1 MVNRN
6 ILLIEPGYRNKYPP
20 LGLMKLAQYHG
31 PHGKRDNV
39 RFVKGEDQSAKNTAW
54 DRVYITTLFSFEWE
68 RTARSIDY
76 ALRLVGGQAHRVF
89 VGGIAASLM
98 HEAYLAE
105 TRWRGVR
112 FIKGLLGDAP
122 AISLQLDPFEGE
134 LYADDV
140 DGTPIEDL
148 VPDYSILP
156 HIEYEYPV
164 SDAYFTYASRGC
176 VRKCAFCGVPA
187 LEGTQRD
194 TNALSV
200 VVKGVARRYGEKRD
214 LILMD
219 NNVVASANFKGI
231 ISEILD
237 LGFERG
243 ATLRRGRYDLQ
254 RRVDFNQGVDARI
267 LCRDP
272 MYLQELSRIALK
284 PLRIAFDHL
293 GLKKPYSQAIRYAA
307 DAGIRDLSNYM
318 LYNFHDGPRDLF
330 ERMRLNVTLNEEL
343 EIRIFSFPMRY
354 QPVTRPDRGHV
365 GKNWNP
371 YYLRSMQVVLQATH
385 GIVSGAPDFFRRAYG
400 DTFEEFESILFRPH
414 HYIFNRFWYEQFGG
428 RAEFDTFKAA
438 MGVLSVDERTEL
450 LEFLCGRDKN
460 FYEPDLGLLAGGRLR
475 EAARFFVPIPKAEE
489 KKIWAERKR
498 LEVEDINAC
507 LVPENERVEDAALT
521 DQDVQPRRQGLAEIA
536 ATRRPPAEGFWGA
549 EI

>member
-1 MVNRN
+1 MANRN

-31 PHGKRDNV
+31 PNGKNDNV
-39 RFVKGEDQSAKNTAW
+39 RFVKGENQSVRDTPW
-54 DRVYITTLFSFEWE
+54 ERIYITTLFSFEWE

-76 ALRLVGGQAHRVF
+76 ALDLVGGQAHRVF

-98 HEAYLAE
+98 HDAYIAE
-105 TRWRGVR
+105 PRWRGVR

-122 AISLQLDPFEGE
+122 ALSLQLDPFEDE
-134 LYADDV
+134 LYAEDV

-148 VPDYSILP
+148 VPDYSILR
-156 HIEYEYPV
+156 HIEYQYPV

-187 LEGTQRD
+187 LEGAQRD
-194 TNALSV
+194 TNSLRTV
-200 VVKGVARRYGEKRD
+200 VDGVAQLYGEKRD

-219 NNVVASANFKGI
+219 NNVVASANFRDI
-231 ISEILD
+231 VSEIID

-243 ATLRRGRYDLQ
+243 ATLKRGRYELQ

-272 MYLQELSRIALK
+272 MYLRELSRIALK

-293 GLKKPYSQAIRYAA
+293 GLKKPYSQAIRFAA
-307 DAGIRDLSNYM
+307 EAGIRDLSNYM
-318 LYNFHDGPRDLF
+318 LYNFHDSPADLF

-343 EIRIFSFPMRY
+343 GIRIFSFPMRY

-385 GIVSGAPDFFRRAYG
+385 GIVSGAPEFFRTAYG
-400 DTFEEFESILFRPH
+400 DTFEDFESILFRPH

-428 RAEFDTFKAA
+428 RAEFEAFQATMDSLSEEERAELLDFLCSRDKSLYEQDL
-438 MGVLSVDERTEL
+438 GVLAV
-450 LEFLCGRDKN
+450 
-460 FYEPDLGLLAGGRLR
+460 GRLR
-475 EAARFFVPIPKAEE
+475 DAARYFVPIPKKVEVR
-489 KKIWAERKR
+489 IWEERKR
-498 LEVEDINAC
+498 LQVEDINPL
-507 LVPENERVEDAALT
+507 LVPDDERVEDAALT
-521 DQDVQPRRQGLAEIA
+521 DQDIQPSSANGLKEPHAV
-536 ATRRPPAEGFWGA
+536 PALA
-549 EI
+549 

>member
-1 MVNRN
+1 MANRN

-31 PHGKRDNV
+31 PNGKNDNV
-39 RFVKGEDQSAKNTAW
+39 RFVKGEDQSVRDIPW
-54 DRVYITTLFSFEWE
+54 ERVYITTLFSFEWE
-68 RTARSIDY
+68 RTARSIDF
-76 ALRLVGGQAHRVF
+76 ALDLVGGQAHRVF

-98 HEAYLAE
+98 HDAYIAE
-105 TRWRGVR
+105 SRWRGVR

-122 AISLQLDPFEGE
+122 AVSLQLDPFEDE
-134 LYADDV
+134 LYADDL
-140 DGTPIEDL
+140 DGTPIEDQ
-148 VPDYSILP
+148 VPDYSILR
-156 HIEYEYPV
+156 HIEYKYPV

-187 LEGTQRD
+187 LEGAQRD

-200 VVKGVARRYGEKRD
+200 VVEGVARLYGEKRD

-219 NNVVASANFKGI
+219 NNVVASANFRDI
-231 ISEILD
+231 MSEIID

-243 ATLRRGRYDLQ
+243 AKLKRGRYELQ

-293 GLKKPYSQAIRYAA
+293 GLKKPYSQAIRFAA
-307 DAGIRDLSNYM
+307 EAGIRDLSNYM
-318 LYNFHDGPRDLF
+318 LYNFHDSPADLF

-343 EIRIFSFPMRY
+343 GIRIFSFPMRY

-385 GIVSGAPDFFRRAYG
+385 GIVSGAPEFFRTAYG
-400 DTFEEFESILFRPH
+400 DTFEDFESILFRPH

-428 RAEFDTFKAA
+428 RAEFETFQATMDSLSEEERAELLDFLCSRDKSLYEQDL
-438 MGVLSVDERTEL
+438 GVLAV
-450 LEFLCGRDKN
+450 
-460 FYEPDLGLLAGGRLR
+460 GRLR
-475 EAARFFVPIPKAEE
+475 DAARYFVPMPKKEE
-489 KKIWAERKR
+489 VRIWEERKR
-498 LEVEDINAC
+498 LQVEDINPI
-507 LVPENERVEDAALT
+507 LVPDDERVEDAALT
-521 DQDVQPRRQGLAEIA
+521 DQDIQPSSADGLKERHAVPVIV
-536 ATRRPPAEGFWGA
+536 
-549 EI
+549 